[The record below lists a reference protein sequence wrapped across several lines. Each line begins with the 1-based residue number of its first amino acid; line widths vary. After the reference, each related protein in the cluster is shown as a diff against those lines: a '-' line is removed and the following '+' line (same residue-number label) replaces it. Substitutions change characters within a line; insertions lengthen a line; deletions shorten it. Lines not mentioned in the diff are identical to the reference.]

1 MGRIIPQ
8 RLQPRN
14 RNQFNRHDFFLQ
26 YSSNLRKR
34 GGIMMRL
41 VFATIVVATIVD
53 AGLIRHRIASDLPS
67 SAEVASAFNEM
78 KDMKL
83 SELAKVLSSSEAVRS
98 SVRRAAMDVQEH
110 EALRHMASRLAMNP
124 AVQQAMDGFMREGQN
139 LFVKDLANLRQS
151 TSEGFHSSVRSA
163 LDAMMADES
172 SRPLATHL
180 KQAWDADSVDEQLK
194 HLNMALDALDAGA
207 EPAQSD
213 EAPVEPEQKDAA
225 PAEADEGEEED
236 DDEGDDVDAGA
247 PEAADEGEDEEGF
260 SGRDEEG
267 EEEDDDAG
275 ALEAADE
282 GEEEEGEEED
292 NEEAE
297 EDEEDDEDADAAE
310 LAEFFE
316 KSRKEKAA
324 KESAEMKAA
333 EMKKA

>member
-1 MGRIIPQ
+1 
-8 RLQPRN
+8 
-14 RNQFNRHDFFLQ
+14 
-26 YSSNLRKR
+26 
-34 GGIMMRL
+34 
-41 VFATIVVATIVD
+41 
-53 AGLIRHRIASDLPS
+53 
-67 SAEVASAFNEM
+67 M

-110 EALRHMASRLAMNP
+110 EALRNMASRLAMNP
-124 AVQQAMDGFMREGQN
+124 AVQQAMDGFMHEGQN

-225 PAEADEGEEED
+225 PAEADEGEE
-236 DDEGDDVDAGA
+236 VDAGA

-267 EEEDDDAG
+267 EEEEDDAE

-292 NEEAE
+292 DDAGAPEGV
-297 EDEEDDEDADAAE
+297 DEGGTERRS
-310 LAEFFE
+310 
-316 KSRKEKAA
+316 SRGG
-324 KESAEMKAA
+324 
-333 EMKKA
+333 